1 MCQPFYCLIAYNIA
15 VQIFT
20 VQLIVDT
27 TMYQTI
33 VEEINF

>member
-1 MCQPFYCLIAYNIA
+1 MCQPFYCLIAYNSI
-15 VQIFT
+15 VQIFM